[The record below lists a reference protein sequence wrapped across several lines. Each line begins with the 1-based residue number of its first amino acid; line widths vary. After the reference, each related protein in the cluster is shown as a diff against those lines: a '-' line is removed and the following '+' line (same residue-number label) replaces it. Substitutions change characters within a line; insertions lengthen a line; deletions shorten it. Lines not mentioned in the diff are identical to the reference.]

1 MAKRKLLRWA
11 LAGFVALGIMASLG
25 LAQGETPQF
34 VIPENIPE
42 LQPPIVVTTCGQSPG
57 ALMVKVVC
65 DTLGIPCI
73 EEDLLTADKLEELC
87 KGENPPRVLFVTT
100 GTSLKGMGAAGVD
113 IDYEVKR
120 CLAVVEKAKELGLV
134 VIVGQIEGPS
144 RRVDEYD
151 EKSIRAMTP
160 LADLLITREDVN
172 EDGYF
177 TKVAEEKGIP
187 QIFIKKALD
196 LQALFPLIFKTKAEG
211 EAGG

>member
-1 MAKRKLLRWA
+1 MIKCKGLQLM
-11 LAGFVALGIMASLG
+11 LVGLMALGALSFLG
-25 LAQGETPQF
+25 LAQEETPQF

-42 LQPPIVVTTCGQSPG
+42 LRPPIVVTTCGQSPG

-65 DTLGIPCI
+65 DTLGLPCI

-87 KGENPPRVLFVTT
+87 KGDNPPHVLFITT

-120 CLAVVEKAKELGLV
+120 CLAVVEKARELGLV
-134 VIVGQIEGPS
+134 LIVGQIEGPS

-177 TKVAEEKGIP
+177 TKVAEENNIP
-187 QIFIKKALD
+187 QIFIKKSLD
-196 LQALFPLIFKTKAEG
+196 LQVLFPLIFKVEAETEG
-211 EAGG
+211 